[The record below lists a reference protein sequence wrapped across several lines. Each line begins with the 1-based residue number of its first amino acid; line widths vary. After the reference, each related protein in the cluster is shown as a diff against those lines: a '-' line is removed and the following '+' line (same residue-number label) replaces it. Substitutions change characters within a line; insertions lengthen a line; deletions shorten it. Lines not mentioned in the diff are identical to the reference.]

1 MTERYSHRIDAWMSP
16 ADAAFVERMAEI
28 EATTSSG
35 IIRRLVRMARYQA
48 SAYPQPQ
55 PAE

>member
-1 MTERYSHRIDAWMSP
+1 MTP

-35 IIRRLVRMARYQA
+35 VIRKLVRLARYQA
-48 SAYPQPQ
+48 GAYPQPQ
-55 PAE
+55 QPAE